1 MTQFFA
7 FHIFYYNPY
16 LVKARKLPKFRWNKV
31 FFGFQFSQ
39 IFFSLVFESK
49 LPLCN
54 FWWLLAVVWTIQFFK
69 KIFDTIDI
77 FQKSET
83 SKENVKFFKLKSH
96 SFSLSFSF
104 PFGFDAKFSFASV
117 HLFCTTRSCFLF
129 LFYQDRLPSIICLEI
144 TRI

>member
-1 MTQFFA
+1 MTQCFA
-7 FHIFYYNPY
+7 FHIFSYLPY
-16 LVKARKLPKFRWNKV
+16 LVKARKLPKFWWNKV

-39 IFFSLVFESK
+39 IFFSLVLESK

-54 FWWLLAVVWTIQFFK
+54 FLVASRRGVKVSFSLFF
-69 KIFDTIDI
+69 FDTIGI